1 MFSYYQILT
10 LDPDTSTDFLP
21 TVSPSILLDRARSGL
36 GEMSGFALLQVYGCP
51 DSVGL
56 LGTEWVP

>member
-1 MFSYYQILT
+1 MMLT
-10 LDPDTSTDFLP
+10 LNPNTSIDFLP
-21 TVSPSILLDRARSGL
+21 KVSHSILLNEACSGL
-36 GEMSGFALLQVYGCP
+36 GETSGFALLQVYGCP